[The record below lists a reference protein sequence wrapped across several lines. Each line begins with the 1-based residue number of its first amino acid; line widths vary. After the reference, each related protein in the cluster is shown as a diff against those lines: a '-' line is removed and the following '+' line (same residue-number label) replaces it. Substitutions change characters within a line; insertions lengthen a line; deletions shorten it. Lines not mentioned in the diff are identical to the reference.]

1 MPHDIHVVDRY
12 MKANRALW
20 DEWTQ
25 INYRSDFYGVDAFKA
40 GLNKLRQYEMDEV
53 GDVRGKELLHLQC
66 HFGMDTL
73 CWARL
78 GARAT
83 GADFS
88 EQGVE
93 QARALASEV
102 GISARFVCSDIYG
115 LPEHLDGT
123 FDIVYTS
130 RGVLG
135 WLPDIERWA
144 QVAAHFVKPGGFF
157 YITEIHP
164 VAQVFDD
171 EDGVAELRLRYP
183 YFTHSEPFEFETQG
197 SYADRNATVAQEV
210 NYSWNHGLG
219 EIVTALAAAGLR
231 IEFVHEFPFVEWPVP
246 FLQPASDGTYR
257 LPPEHDGR
265 LPLFFS
271 LKATKPARSGP

>member
-1 MPHDIHVVDRY
+1 

-20 DEWTQ
+20 DEWVR
-25 INYRSDFYGVDAFKA
+25 INYRSDFYRVDAFKA
-40 GLNKLRQYEMDEV
+40 GLNKLRPYEMEEV
-53 GDVRGKELLHLQC
+53 GDVMGKELLHLQC

-73 CWARL
+73 CWGRL
-78 GARAT
+78 GARVT

-102 GISARFVCSDIYG
+102 GIDARFVCSNVYE
-115 LPEHLDGT
+115 LPDHLDGT

-135 WLPDIERWA
+135 WLPDIDRWA

-164 VAQVFDD
+164 VVQVFDD
-171 EDGVAELRLRYP
+171 ADEVTELRLRYP
-183 YFTHSEPFEFETQG
+183 YFTRSEPFEFETQG
-197 SYADRNATVAQEV
+197 SYADRSATVAQKI

-231 IEFVHEFPFVEWPVP
+231 IDFLHEFPFVEWPVP
-246 FLQPASDGTYR
+246 FLQPAADGTYR
-257 LPPEHDGR
+257 LPGENDDR

-271 LKATKPARSGP
+271 LKATKPADSQA